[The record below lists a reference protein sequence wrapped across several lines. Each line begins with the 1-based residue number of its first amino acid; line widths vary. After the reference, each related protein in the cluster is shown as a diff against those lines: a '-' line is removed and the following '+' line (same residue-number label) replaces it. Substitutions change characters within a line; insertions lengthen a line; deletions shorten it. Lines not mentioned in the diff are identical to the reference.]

1 MSLISKYF
9 NWLQKDVPTGEVEKY
24 PQIDEHGETSV
35 KGIYIVGDLTGIPL
49 LKLAAESGTK
59 LIKYL
64 ENNEAFKKLRE
75 SNNDAEVYDLIIVGA
90 GPAGLSAGIEAAKYN
105 LKFKILESAQKFNT
119 IVNFPKGKPIIAA
132 PDDYEQQSEL
142 KIRDGIKESLLE
154 ELEQQIA
161 NIDLPVL
168 EGVMVERIE
177 KKNNHFELI
186 TKKENYKALRVVLAI
201 GKSGNARMLKV
212 PGENLPK
219 VYNRLFDPADAK
231 GQKVL
236 VVGGGD
242 SALETAIATAEYAE
256 SVTVSYRKPAFS
268 RAKEGNVNK
277 LNRLVEQGK
286 VKLLME
292 TNVKEVKESS
302 VILIDK
308 NNEEIEIKNSMVFTM
323 IGRELPLAF
332 FKRSGIKMEGE
343 WTLTNKLQFLM
354 LLLFGGVVYFGKSSA
369 ELYEKMFGKF
379 DSFGDAFSYLFKGEF
394 WSKFFHLPSALLSI
408 IFSDKVQVWS
418 VDKYIDAFLAYFIFI
433 AAILLGA
440 YLLVKFILNNY
451 KSFTLN
457 WQTFKYA
464 YFIFVGIFFLVIFFG
479 GRYFG
484 VTLFGKS
491 QTFYYTAFY
500 SLTIFIF
507 GLRRIQ
513 VKPTRYI
520 KKQTWTLMLIQIFA
534 LFLLPEFI
542 FPYLGSIG
550 ALGGHDSF
558 IMTQVFPTG
567 NWAGAQ
573 PSYWRS
579 YGFILAWPLNLFN
592 LYNGDITTFWLI
604 FSLVQ
609 TFVIIPYIVYRWGK
623 GAYCGWICSCGAM
636 AETLGDEY
644 RNLAPHG
651 AKAKKLENIGQWVL
665 VAAFLVTAL
674 KLLSV
679 VYNVEIPLINENVSY
694 TADFL
699 HNFYYIAIDIIFAGV
714 LGIGVYFFLSGRV
727 WCRFGCPL
735 AALMHIYSRFS
746 RYRIFAEKKKCISCN
761 ICTKVC
767 HMGIDVMNYANKG
780 IPMNDVE
787 CVRCSACVVNCPTE
801 VLSFGSL
808 PKSDLDN
815 TSYKKEGIPFIEAG
829 DWRRGL

>member
-1 MSLISKYF
+1 MSFISKYF
-9 NWLQKDVPTGEVEKY
+9 NWLQRDTPTGEVEKY
-24 PQIDEHGETSV
+24 PEIDKNGETSV
-35 KGIYIVGDLTGIPL
+35 KGIYIIGDLTGIPL
-49 LKLAAESGTK
+49 LKLAAESGAN

-64 ENNEAFKKLRE
+64 MKDEQFKKVRE
-75 SNNDAEVYDLIIVGA
+75 SNNDNEIYDLIIVGA
-90 GPAGLSAGIEAAKYN
+90 GPSGIAAGIEAKKNN
-105 LKFKILESAQKFNT
+105 LIFKILESSQKFNT
-119 IVNFPKGKPIIAA
+119 IINFPKGKPIIAA
-132 PDDYEQQSEL
+132 PEVYEQQSGL
-142 KIRDGIKESLLE
+142 KIHGGIKESLLE
-154 ELEQQIA
+154 ELKQQIEKV
-161 NIDLPVL
+161 DLPIQ
-168 EGVMVERIE
+168 EGVMVEKIE
-177 KKNNHFELI
+177 KKNNHFELV
-186 TKKENYKALRVVLAI
+186 TKKGNFKTLRVVLAI
-201 GKSGNARMLKV
+201 GKSGNARRLKV

-219 VYNRLFDPADAK
+219 VYNRLIDPADAK

-268 RAKEGNVNK
+268 RAKEANVKK
-277 LNRLVEQGK
+277 LNSLVKEGK
-286 VKLLME
+286 VRLLME
-292 TNVKEVKESS
+292 TNAKEIRENS
-302 VILIDK
+302 VIFADK
-308 NNEEIEIKNSMVFTM
+308 NKEEIEIENSMIFTM

-343 WTLTNKLQFLM
+343 WTLTTKLQFLM
-354 LLLFGGVVYFGKSSA
+354 LIFFGGVVYFGKSSA
-369 ELYEKMFGKF
+369 ELYHKMFGKI
-379 DSFGDAFSYLFKGEF
+379 DSFGDAFSYLIKGEF
-394 WSKFFHLPSALLSI
+394 WSKFFHLPSVLLSV

-418 VDKYIDAFLAYFIFI
+418 IDKYINAFLAYIIFI
-433 AAILLGA
+433 AAVLLGA
-440 YLLVKFILNNY
+440 YLLVKFIKENY
-451 KSFTLN
+451 KTFSLN
-457 WQTFKYA
+457 WQTFKYT
-464 YFIFVGIFFLVIFFG
+464 YFVFVGIFFLVIFFG

-491 QTFYYTAFY
+491 QAFYYTALY
-500 SLTIFIF
+500 SLTILIF
-507 GLRRIQ
+507 GLRRIN

-520 KKQTWTLMLIQIFA
+520 KRQTWSLMLIQVFA

-550 ALGGHDSF
+550 ALGGPDSF
-558 IMTQVFPTG
+558 MMAQVFPSG
-567 NWAGAQ
+567 NWVGAT

-592 LYNGDITTFWLI
+592 LYNGDITTFWLV

-644 RNLAPHG
+644 RVLAPHG
-651 AKAKKLENIGQWVL
+651 AKPKRLENIAQWVL
-665 VAAFLVTAL
+665 LAAFLVTAL

-679 VYNVEIPLINENVSY
+679 IYNVEIPLINENISY
-694 TADFL
+694 ASDFL

-714 LGIGVYFFLSGRV
+714 LGIGVYFFLSGRI

-735 AALMHIYSRFS
+735 AALMHIYSKFS

-787 CVRCSACVVNCPTE
+787 CVRCSACIVNCPTD

-808 PKSDLDN
+808 PKSDPDN
-815 TSYKKEGIPFIEAG
+815 TSYKKEGIPFIKAG